1 MDGDAGEF
9 EGLGGQDTVGF
20 LAADFSFQQYLSCRL
35 QIGDINRV
43 SNKRVLVFAVT
54 ANNKR
59 LTFIEHLL
67 HALGLCN
74 ITEACPYHPIE
85 SVHQPQS

>member
-1 MDGDAGEF
+1 M
-9 EGLGGQDTVGF
+9 GF
-20 LAADFSFQQYLSCRL
+20 LADDFSFQQYLSCGL

-43 SNKRVLVFAVT
+43 SNKRARVFAVT

-67 HALGLCN
+67 HALRLCN
-74 ITEACPYHPIE
+74 IIEACPYHPIE
-85 SVHQPQS
+85 SVYQPQEVKCCPPPQRKQTQRR